1 MGDNYQ
7 LFRRTTPD
15 WVRLAVASIC
25 AVVMMAVNGPP
36 LVHQFL
42 SYVFVAPVQR
52 TVHWARTWVADKV
65 VHSYHIETLA
75 HQNQDLVAQ
84 NQAYAIR
91 LQALSKD
98 ETENQALRAQ
108 LGLKSSAPYPI
119 VSAQVLYQVLD
130 PYVRKLVLDAGSD
143 KGIQLGQP
151 VVAADGLVGQIT
163 DVQANNSEVTLITD
177 TKVNVPVRVQR
188 NPSVRGFISGDKN
201 EGFLELRIFNQEN
214 TDLLKDDLLVTSGL
228 DGLYPANIPVAKV
241 TDIAPANAEGRSAI
255 TIVPMMHLMALRYVG
270 VLQIANIEQ
279 MKARSDAQAEAA
291 RDNPVPSTLGARTRE
306 QYTKN

>member
-7 LFRRTTPD
+7 LFRRTTPG
-15 WVRLAVASIC
+15 WVRLAVASVC

-42 SYVFVAPVQR
+42 SYVFVTPVQR

-108 LGLKSSAPYPI
+108 LGLKNTTAYPI

-130 PYVRKLVLDAGSD
+130 PYVRKLVLDAGSNN
-143 KGIQLGQP
+143 GVQLGQP

>member
-15 WVRLAVASIC
+15 WVRLAVASVC

-42 SYVFVAPVQR
+42 SYVFVTPVQR
-52 TVHWARTWVADKV
+52 TVHWARTWMADKV

-98 ETENQALRAQ
+98 ETENQSLRAQ
-108 LGLKSSAPYPI
+108 LGLKNTTAYPI

-130 PYVRKLVLDAGSD
+130 PYVRKLVLDAGSNN
-143 KGIQLGQP
+143 GVQLGQP

-177 TKVNVPVRVQR
+177 TKVNVPVKVQR